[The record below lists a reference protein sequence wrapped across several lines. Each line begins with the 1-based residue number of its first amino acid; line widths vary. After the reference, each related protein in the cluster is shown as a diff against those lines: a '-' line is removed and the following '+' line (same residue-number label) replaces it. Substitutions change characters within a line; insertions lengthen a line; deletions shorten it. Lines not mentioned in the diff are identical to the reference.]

1 MKYMKFLLILFLLPL
16 SVFADEDEMKIK
28 FECPDEIKVKEQ
40 FSCQIK
46 GLTDNLVSG
55 IEYEFKLPSN
65 LKFVSF
71 EKDNSWEGDEE
82 NNLIIL
88 YGLEDKTQEFNIGKI
103 VLIANEEI
111 GSTTDTVVRD
121 LIKEDIQNKNLTTI
135 YYSSNPNANKN
146 LDDISNGWVE
156 GGIGLTEIKSYL
168 IVTKYKIHIKNS
180 TIKFMLNQV

>member
-111 GSTTDTVVRD
+111 DELNIATEYLAFSDEKYQDHIVVKRD
-121 LIKEDIQNKNLTTI
+121 QIKNVNEMKSKEKKDNNSIYGIVVYAIIIIIVVAIILLLIKRRRKKE
-135 YYSSNPNANKN
+135 
-146 LDDISNGWVE
+146 
-156 GGIGLTEIKSYL
+156 
-168 IVTKYKIHIKNS
+168 
-180 TIKFMLNQV
+180 